1 MTSNNEKKLLTKS
14 DINKVFWRSFT
25 VNASFNYERQMSQ
38 GAQYALS
45 PILQKLY
52 PDKKELG
59 EALQRH
65 AEFFNT
71 TPMLCPFIFGITA
84 AMEEENATQEDF
96 DPNTI
101 NSVKAGLMGP
111 LAGIGDSV
119 FWGTL
124 RPLAGGIACSLAL
137 TGNLFAPFLF
147 LLLFNIPNVLV
158 RYFGCH
164 WGYNS
169 GMKALNRF
177 EELGLTEKI
186 FTAAAIIGLL
196 VIGGHVGLH
205 GQHQPGRCHW
215 QRRQRHQADRCH
227 QRHHAQG
234 ALAAYH
240 IGRLQAA
247 QEGHEA
253 QHDPAWH
260 HRSQCAAHCHRY
272 FLSRTFQDGDFIVKW
287 KADGSVG

>member
-25 VNASFNYERQMSQ
+25 VNASFNYERQMNQ

-45 PILQKLY
+45 PILRKLY

-71 TPMLCPFIFGITA
+71 TPMLCPFIFGIAA

-101 NSVKAGLMGP
+101 NLVKAGLMGP

-158 RYFGCH
+158 RYFGCRPF
-164 WGYNS
+164 W
-169 GMKALNRF
+169 
-177 EELGLTEKI
+177 
-186 FTAAAIIGLL
+186 
-196 VIGGHVGLH
+196 
-205 GQHQPGRCHW
+205 
-215 QRRQRHQADRCH
+215 
-227 QRHHAQG
+227 
-234 ALAAYH
+234 
-240 IGRLQAA
+240 LQ
-247 QEGHEA
+247 
-253 QHDPAWH
+253 W
-260 HRSQCAAHCHRY
+260 R
-272 FLSRTFQDGDFIVKW
+272 
-287 KADGSVG
+287 

>member
-25 VNASFNYERQMSQ
+25 VNASFNYER
-38 GAQYALS
+38 
-45 PILQKLY
+45 LQKLY

-196 VIGGHVGLH
+196 VIGGIH

>member
-14 DINKVFWRSFT
+14 DINRVFWRSFT

-147 LLLFNIPNVLV
+147 LLLFDHLHQDLV
-158 RYFGCH
+158 V
-164 WGYNS
+164 
-169 GMKALNRF
+169 A
-177 EELGLTEKI
+177 
-186 FTAAAIIGLL
+186 
-196 VIGGHVGLH
+196 GLH
-205 GQHQPGRCHW
+205 DNAMKTCVISDHILHISIC
-215 QRRQRHQADRCH
+215 DR
-227 QRHHAQG
+227 
-234 ALAAYH
+234 L
-240 IGRLQAA
+240 
-247 QEGHEA
+247 
-253 QHDPAWH
+253 
-260 HRSQCAAHCHRY
+260 
-272 FLSRTFQDGDFIVKW
+272 IVFF
-287 KADGSVG
+287 

>member
-14 DINKVFWRSFT
+14 DINRVFWRSFT

-196 VIGGHVGLH
+196 VIGGMSASM
-205 GQHQPGRCHW
+205 GQHQPGHCHW

-227 QRHHAQG
+227 QRHHAQD
-234 ALAAYH
+234 ALAVH
-240 IGRLQAA
+240 HTGCLQAA
-247 QEGHEA
+247 QEGHKA
-253 QHDPAWH
+253 QHDPAGH
-260 HRSQCAAHCHRY
+260 HRSQCAAHCYRY